1 MKTLPQ
7 PRRWTADE
15 LERLVGRSRMSFI
28 EQREKEGVAPYLQAF
43 DRYADEV
50 DRLLEQSND
59 LLGLE
64 ERASSLLAQHP
75 ESIRYLAS
83 PSISMDDLKTLA
95 QIKSLTSASLT
106 DEGARRA
113 VDVIG
118 TMVDAR
124 RFPWVREGR
133 RPTEEERRTA
143 IVSTAALMAN
153 QRSQTDR
160 RNAAKV
166 AQEGEVRSYLANE
179 LGFVEEP
186 RRPVRTVADAP
197 SAGTFCGESLVASTK
212 ADFVVGLYDGRF
224 LALECKVSNSSANS
238 FKRLNHEALEK
249 VMAWDA
255 AFGRRG
261 VVGAAVLAGVFSL
274 DNLAAAQDEG
284 AALFWSCDLE
294 SLGEFVLST
303 RGG

>member
-1 MKTLPQ
+1 MRTLSQ
-7 PRRWTADE
+7 PRRWTAGE
-15 LERLVGRSRMSFI
+15 LEQLADRSRMSFI
-28 EQREKEGVAPYLQAF
+28 EQREKEGIAPYLQAF

-50 DRLLEQSND
+50 GELLAQSND
-59 LLGLE
+59 LLDLK

-83 PSISMDDLKTLA
+83 PAISMDDLKTLA
-95 QIKSLTSASLT
+95 RIKSLTRASLT
-106 DEGARRA
+106 EEGAHRA

-118 TMVDAR
+118 TTVDAR

-133 RPTEEERRTA
+133 RPTGEERRA
-143 IVSTAALMAN
+143 AVIATAALMAN

-160 RNAAKV
+160 RNAAKT
-166 AQEGEVRSYLANE
+166 AQESQVRAYLVGE

-186 RRPVRTVADAP
+186 RRPVRTMGDAP
-197 SAGTFCGESLVASTK
+197 GAGTFYGESLVASTK

-255 AFGRRG
+255 AFGKRG

-274 DNLAAAQDEG
+274 DNLMAAQDEG
-284 AALFWSCDLE
+284 AALFWSCDLS
-294 SLGEFVLST
+294 SLGEFIAST
-303 RGG
+303 AER